1 MCIRDRFSYGGSL
14 IRPEATGYG
23 AVYYLQNVLEHEG
36 ERIAGK
42 TIACAG
48 FGNVTVDLIF
58 GVPGF
63 GAATLAR
70 NLRET
75 VALGVQHVSAYHL
88 TVEPQTAFGR
98 RMAQGRFS
106 PVTEETSE
114 EEFLTVHRTLRDAGF
129 EHYEVSNYALPG
141 RRAIHN
147 SAYWS
152 GDPYLGIGPAAHSF
166 DGECRRWAVAD
177 IGRYLAGGD
186 RYESERLTERDRYNE
201 TVMTA
206 LRTAEG
212 LDTKAIGRRFGPA
225 RLETL
230 LDAARPWLDAGDATL
245 RDGQLAIPAER
256 FLLSDAVIAALFWEC

>member
-1 MCIRDRFSYGGSL
+1 MRQAQ
-14 IRPEATGYG
+14 E
-23 AVYYLQNVLEHEG
+23 
-36 ERIAGK
+36 
-42 TIACAG
+42 AG

-63 GAATLAR
+63 GAAIRSHAD
-70 NLRET
+70 LRET
-75 VALGVQHVSAYHL
+75 VLSLGVQHVSAYHL